1 MNESQTERSRTLL
14 RVPGGPS
21 GSARARSNGRLRFC
35 PAIPIRGGPTRGV
48 GEKAP
53 SGAPL
58 DTSFSRLYAMCIV
71 FFTANNK
78 YSL

>member
-35 PAIPIRGGPTRGV
+35 PAIPSVDAGEQQPTRSSEV
-48 GEKAP
+48 EHRF
-53 SGAPL
+53 L
-58 DTSFSRLYAMCIV
+58 SFSLYAMCIV
-71 FFTANNK
+71 FFTANDK